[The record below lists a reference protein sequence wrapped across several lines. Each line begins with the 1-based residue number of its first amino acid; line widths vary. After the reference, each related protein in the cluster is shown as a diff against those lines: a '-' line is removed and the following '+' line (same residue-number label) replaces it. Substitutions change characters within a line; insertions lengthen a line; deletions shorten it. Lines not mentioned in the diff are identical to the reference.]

1 MCYTIESLAILLRER
16 IMTNEYE
23 NRQVESESRK
33 SFITMLFI
41 LLGFTFFSAS
51 MWTGAEIGSELSFKG
66 FAVAVLLGNLI
77 LGVYTASLAYMGAES
92 GLSTHLLANRTF
104 GTKGSYLP
112 SSLLAITQIGWFG
125 VGVSMFALPLSGLT
139 GINPLPVVVIA
150 GVLMTLTAYYGIK
163 SLTVLSYIAVPLITI
178 LGLYSVNLAVG
189 DIGGTSELFS
199 IESSGQMTII
209 AATSLVIGSFI
220 SGGTLTADYAR
231 YANSKKNAVFATLI
245 AFFIGNSL
253 MFLFGSVGAMVYG
266 VSDIFDVMVAQ
277 GLILIAIIVLGLN
290 IWTTNDNALYSS
302 GLAFAHVFKQKK
314 SKMVLVNG
322 AIGTIFAL
330 PLNNHF
336 IAWLDMLNT
345 FLPPIGAILIIDY
358 FVVKAD
364 TAKKVNVNAIIGWA
378 IGVLVA
384 NTVTVGL
391 PAINGII
398 ASMIVYVLFSKLNES
413 KVEAKELDAV

>member
-1 MCYTIESLAILLRER
+1 M

-23 NRQVESESRK
+23 NRKVESESRK

-51 MWTGAEIGSELSFKG
+51 MWTGAEIGSELSFKS
-66 FAVAVLLGNLI
+66 FIIAVLLGNLI

-92 GLSTHLLANRTF
+92 GLSTHLLASRTF
-104 GTKGSYLP
+104 GEKGSYLP
-112 SSLLAITQIGWFG
+112 SGLLAVTQIGWFG
-125 VGVSMFALPLSGLT
+125 VGASMFALPLSALT
-139 GINPLPVVVIA
+139 GINPLPVVIIA
-150 GVLMTLTAYYGIK
+150 GALMTLTAYYGIK
-163 SLTVLSYIAVPLITI
+163 SLTVLSYIAVPLIAI

-189 DIGGTSELFS
+189 DVGGTAELLA
-199 IESSGQMTII
+199 IPSSGEMTIF

-231 YANSKKNAVFATLI
+231 YANTKKNAVIATLI

-253 MFLFGSVGAMVYG
+253 MFLFGSIGAMVYG

-277 GLILIAIIVLGLN
+277 GLILIAIVVLGLN

-314 SKMVLVNG
+314 SKMVLING
-322 AIGTIFAL
+322 TIGTLFAL

-336 IAWLDMLNT
+336 VAWLDMLNT

-358 FVVKAD
+358 FYVKTKSAGI
-364 TAKKVNVNAIIGWA
+364 VNVGAVLGWA
-378 IGVLVA
+378 SGVIVA
-384 NTVTVGL
+384 NVVTVGL

-398 ASMIVYVLFSKLNES
+398 TSMVVYVVISKLATS
-413 KVEAKELDAV
+413 TAKVEELDAV

>member
-1 MCYTIESLAILLRER
+1 
-16 IMTNEYE
+16 MTNEFE
-23 NRQVESESRK
+23 SSKVESGSRK

-51 MWTGAEIGSELSFKG
+51 MWTGAEIGSALSFKS
-66 FAVAVLLGNLI
+66 FALAVLLGNLI
-77 LGVYTASLAYMGAES
+77 LGVYTATLAYMGSES

-104 GTKGSYLP
+104 GSKGSYLP

-125 VGVSMFALPLSGLT
+125 VGVSMFAVPISGIFD
-139 GINPLPVVVIA
+139 INPFIIVVIA
-150 GVLMTLTAYYGIK
+150 GTLMTLTAYYGIK
-163 SLTVLSYIAVPLITI
+163 SLMILSYIAVPLIAI
-178 LGLYSVNLAVG
+178 LGMYSVNLAVD
-189 DIGGTSELFS
+189 DIGGIDNLLAIKSTGE
-199 IESSGQMTII
+199 MTIL

-231 YANSKKNAVFATLI
+231 YANSKKNAVLATLI

-253 MFLFGSVGAMVYG
+253 MFVFGSVGAMVYG

-277 GLILIAIIVLGLN
+277 GLLLIAIVVLGLN

-302 GLAFAHVFKQKK
+302 GLGFAHVFKQKK
-314 SKMVLVNG
+314 SKMVLING
-322 AIGTIFAL
+322 TLGTLFAL

-336 IAWLDMLNT
+336 VSWLDMLNT

-358 FVVKAD
+358 FFVKNTSAKVVN
-364 TAKKVNVNAIIGWA
+364 TAAVIAWA
-378 IGVLVA
+378 SGVIVA
-384 NTVTVGL
+384 NVISFGL

-398 ASMIVYVLFSKLNES
+398 ASMIVYVIIMKLTN
-413 KVEAKELDAV
+413 K

>member
-1 MCYTIESLAILLRER
+1 
-16 IMTNEYE
+16 MTNEYE
-23 NRQVESESRK
+23 SKQVESGSRK
-33 SFITMLFI
+33 SFVTMLFI

-66 FAVAVLLGNLI
+66 FAIAVLLGNLI
-77 LGVYTASLAYMGAES
+77 LGVYTATLAYMGAES
-92 GLSTHLLANRTF
+92 GLSTHLLANRIF

-125 VGVSMFALPLSGLT
+125 VGASMFALPLSSLT
-139 GINPLPVVVIA
+139 GIPAIILVFIS
-150 GVLMTLTAYYGIK
+150 GILMTLTAYYGIK
-163 SLTVLSYIAVPLITI
+163 SLTVLSYIAVPLIAI

-189 DIGGTSELFS
+189 DVGGTSGLLA
-199 IESSGQMTII
+199 IESSGEMTIF

-231 YANSKKNAVFATLI
+231 YANTKKNAVIATLI

-314 SKMVLVNG
+314 SKMVLING

-336 IAWLDMLNT
+336 VAWLDMLNT
-345 FLPPIGAILIIDY
+345 FLPPIGAILIVDY
-358 FVVKAD
+358 FFIKSKDGNV
-364 TAKKVNVNAIIGWA
+364 VNVNAIIGWA
-378 IGVLVA
+378 VGVLIA
-384 NTVTVGL
+384 NFVTVGL

-398 ASMIVYVLFSKLNES
+398 VSMIVYVGLTKIQTS
-413 KVEAKELDAV
+413 KVEVEELDAV